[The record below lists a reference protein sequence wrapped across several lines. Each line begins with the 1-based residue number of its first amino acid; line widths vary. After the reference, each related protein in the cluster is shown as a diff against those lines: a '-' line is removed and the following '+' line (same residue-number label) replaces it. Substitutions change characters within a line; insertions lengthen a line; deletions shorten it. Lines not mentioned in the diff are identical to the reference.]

1 MENENSREIK
11 VILVGRS
18 GVGKTNIINALTG
31 NKFNPNTESTI
42 NSTFLDKK
50 IVKNDINYILDIWDT
65 AGQEKYHAVTRIFIK
80 DSKIVIFVYD
90 ITVTESFNE
99 LKDYWIKNVKDI
111 LGDDAIYAVAGNKK
125 DLITKE
131 KVKEEQGS
139 ELAEQIGAK
148 FKLTSAKTGVIGINQ
163 FMETLLDEY
172 ISKNEKNEQNKGLNL
187 KDTKQKGK
195 SKFKC

>member
-1 MENENSREIK
+1 MENENTREIK

-111 LGDDAIYAVAGNKK
+111 LGDDAIYGVAGNKK

-163 FMETLLDEY
+163 FIETLLDEY
-172 ISKNEKNEQNKGLNL
+172 ISKKETNEQNKGLNL
-187 KDTKQKGK
+187 KNTKPKGK